1 MIDEEL
7 EIVYAVKDMVKI
19 VTGEWVGLSDLLR
32 IQGAVACKGDVAL
45 VRSFDNG
52 NKVVVDIK
60 KQHKE
65 TADGIGD
72 LDTQIKQFSRLQG
85 GY

>member
-65 TADGIGD
+65 DDGD